1 MACLMQH
8 ETDVRLGYLPPAANL
23 KEARLEANWRVP
35 GGGFCPLSLYLVQ
48 ETEALSQKVEVFVL
62 LQAQSIWAAQ
72 LRDAAVKL
80 KAFLEKRQTP
90 CLFRLDP
97 RYGLTYGS
105 ALEPV
110 DPAVKWDRPG
120 TYVALYLTDDPASPS
135 LALLDYVAQG
145 HRRRFQDLFLKY
157 NRIPASTPSLLK
169 STWKKLVGTEGKLD
183 PGQRKLNYRLLRSTA
198 AFLAAAKAGSPLISL
213 IYKDVSSAD
222 SQRNLLDASFS
233 TYSSSGQDR
242 FFASLGELA

>member
-1 MACLMQH
+1 MQH
-8 ETDVRLGYLPPAANL
+8 EADVRLGYLPPAANL
-23 KEARLEANWRVP
+23 KEVRLEANWSVP
-35 GGGFCPLSLYLVQ
+35 GGSSFPLSLYLVQ

-62 LQAQSIWAAQ
+62 LQAPSIWAAQ
-72 LRDAAVKL
+72 LRDAAVRFKG
-80 KAFLEKRQTP
+80 FFEKRQIP

-120 TYVALYLTDDPASPS
+120 TYVALYLTEDPASPS
-135 LALLDYVAQG
+135 LALMDYVAQG

-157 NRIPASTPSLLK
+157 NRLPPSTPSLLK
-169 STWKKLVGTEGKLD
+169 STWKKLVGGEGKID
-183 PGQRKLNYRLLRSTA
+183 VGQRKLNYRLLKAAA
-198 AFLAAAKAGSPLISL
+198 AFLAAEKAGSPSISL

-222 SQRNLLDASFS
+222 AQRNLLDASYS